1 MKAHIDQVD
10 QPERERSAVAFSTLV
25 AWAAEAV
32 RTPVPEPVRRR
43 AALILADDLGAM
55 VAGAAEPQVAAARTV
70 LARTSRVPE
79 ATVYAKDAPR
89 LDRYSAAAANGMA
102 ATWCELDEGFRGV
115 PCHAGAY
122 ALPAILAEAEAC
134 SAPVESVLA
143 SLAVAYEVTTR
154 IARAFPFA
162 TLTVHPHAAFAAIG
176 AAAGGALIRKTD
188 AETLLAAVSGA
199 ASMSFAGPY
208 NHAIEGAL
216 VRNAWTSAGSW
227 IGLRSVDW
235 AEAGIGGMA
244 ETPYDVFVGAFGTG
258 WAPDALTERLGEH
271 WAVAGGYH
279 KIFACCQY
287 AHSAIEATLD
297 LHARLAASGRR
308 SADIL
313 EIVVETHPHGLTLAT
328 VEPRTTLAAKFS
340 MPHAVA
346 ASAVLG
352 TGGQKAFSDATLSDP
367 EIAALR
373 RRVRLVPHPEIG
385 AWPKDRP
392 ARISWRFS
400 DGETWAA
407 ACDSARGGADQP
419 FDQATLFE
427 KLSETT
433 GDTFPRMAET
443 LAAIVACEPDALRR
457 PWRALVAEMLQGD
470 AS

>member
-1 MKAHIDQVD
+1 MKPDVD
-10 QPERERSAVAFSTLV
+10 QAERSRSAAAFGALV
-25 AWAAEAV
+25 SWAAEAV
-32 RTPVPEPVRRR
+32 KRPLPEPVLAR

-55 VAGAAEPQVAAARTV
+55 VAGAAEPQVAAALTGLV
-70 LARTSRVPE
+70 RTSKIPE
-79 ATVYAKDAPR
+79 ATVFAKGAPR

-102 ATWCELDEGFRGV
+102 ATWCELDEGFRGI

-134 SAPVESVLA
+134 DASGEDVLA
-143 SLAVAYEVTTR
+143 SLAIAYEITTR
-154 IARAFPFA
+154 VARAFPFA
-162 TLTVHPHAAFAAIG
+162 ALTVHPHAAFAALG
-176 AAAGGALIRKTD
+176 AAAGAALIRKAD
-188 AETLLAAVSGA
+188 AANLLMAVSGA

-244 ETPYDVFVGAFGTG
+244 ETPYDVFVGAFGTSC
-258 WAPDALTERLGEH
+258 APEAMTDGLGDH

-308 SADIL
+308 SADIA
-313 EIVVETHPHGLTLAT
+313 EITIETHPHGLTLTT

-340 MPHAVA
+340 MPHALA
-346 ASAVLG
+346 ASAILG
-352 TGGQKAFSDATLSDP
+352 TGGQKAFTEATLSDS

-373 RRVRLVPHPEIG
+373 RRVRLAPHPEIG

-400 DGETWAA
+400 DGETWTA

-419 FDQATLFE
+419 FDQATLLD
-427 KLSETT
+427 KLAETT
-433 GDTFPRMAET
+433 GDTFPEMART
-443 LAAIVACEPDALRR
+443 LAAIVARGPDALRR
-457 PWRALVAEMLQGD
+457 PWRASVVKMLQGA